1 MKILITGGS
10 GFIGKAF
17 IKRYRKSFDIVAP
30 TMEQADLLN
39 ARSVEAMFD
48 KHKFDAVLHLAGC
61 RERSSNS
68 AIEADNLIMF
78 KNIQYMSIVHG
89 VKKLII
95 VGEGAEFDRSRPIVD
110 FTEDKFG
117 ESIPTD
123 GYGLGRY
130 LINLLASKDKIT
142 TVLRL
147 FDVYGIGGGSYRIN
161 KIVSAGSHSKPR
173 IIIDRDKTVSAVSVD
188 DAVKVIAEFIKNDHP
203 IGDYNLVSGDKMSY
217 LQIAKAVKR
226 LVKKDG
232 RDIEI
237 VVKKEGEDNEYTADN
252 SKLLSVVP
260 MRFTPIAKG
269 IKKLYEE
276 LKPKASSS
284 LTDEEAGLMA
294 SLED

>member
-61 RERSSNS
+61 RERFNS
-68 AIEADNLIMF
+68 AIQADNLIMF

-110 FTEDKFG
+110 FKEDKFG

-161 KIVSAGSHSKPR
+161 RIVSAGSRGKPR
-173 IIIDRDKTVSAVSVD
+173 IILDRDKTVSAVCVD
-188 DAVKVIAEFIKNDHP
+188 DAVKVIAEFLKNDYEK
-203 IGDYNLVSGDKMSY
+203 GDYNLVSGDKMSY

-226 LVKKDG
+226 LVRRDG

-237 VVKKEGEDNEYTADN
+237 VVKKDGEDNEYSADN
-252 SKLLSVVP
+252 SKLLSVLP
-260 MRFTPIAKG
+260 MRFTPTSKG
-269 IKKLYEE
+269 IKTLYEE
-276 LKPKASSS
+276 LKPKRT
-284 LTDEEAGLMA
+284 LTDEEAELMA
-294 SLED
+294 SLEQD